1 MAYGALHEFPHIQI
15 EDYANEFNEEDK
27 INKETI
33 NDKME
38 NKNDDSNIDVI
49 KPIDILLKEKNSEEN
64 KEIKLS
70 EEEKNKFII
79 EEDII

>member
-1 MAYGALHEFPHIQI
+1 
-15 EDYANEFNEEDK
+15 
-27 INKETI
+27 
-33 NDKME
+33 
-38 NKNDDSNIDVI
+38 VI